1 MSRNGCIREYCNTWV
16 YKMID
21 AYFRKAGTS
30 KWIWNDAGARLNIT
44 AVGIASIAKCER
56 FPSKPVFDRIVEMA
70 RPLGWTDAD
79 EIFGYIVKDFI
90 IKNECFPSGWGNSG
104 WGGFL
109 ISYMVTCVNKI
120 LKDGE
125 ELEVFGEFNEY
136 TRTPRSGNR
145 KAYITIAKEDT
156 NQKPGLSPKEFLEQ
170 NGWFDKAKDAAEKAA
185 KEISDKL
192 TQNVKEAYDEK
203 GFATVN
209 DIYKDT
215 PLEVKPLDP
224 KPLGWGYDIADKV
237 GMVKP
242 TPDLKLANPFKHDAA
257 SRYDKFIDE
266 LCENIKMT
274 DLAKCL
280 YGSELDPEE
289 FIQVYKMLTGRPE
302 TAKRETYVSYSYTGV
317 NPVRVTLDEQLL
329 NKIIVAVI
337 RKVAQEIK
345 DSDKED

>member
-125 ELEVFGEFNEY
+125 ELETFGEFNEY

-170 NGWFDKAKDAAEKAA
+170 NGWFNKDKDEKAA
-185 KEISDKL
+185 EVQS
-192 TQNVKEAYDEK
+192 
-203 GFATVN
+203 
-209 DIYKDT
+209 T
-215 PLEVKPLDP
+215 PLEVKPLRP
-224 KPLGWGYDIADKV
+224 KPLGWGYDIAEHFPKYAENEADDHQEIDNV
-237 GMVKP
+237 VEEGYNNLVNNREIVPGKP
-242 TPDLKLANPFKHDAA
+242 TLVHDKA
-257 SRYDKFIDE
+257 SNYDEFIDE
-266 LCENIKMT
+266 LCSNIKIT

-345 DSDKED
+345 DTDKED